1 MSTVIKLKYSTTTA
15 QPADDVLV
23 QAEAAYS
30 YDSGKLWIGKDVTGT
45 IEAKAIGG
53 TYYTG
58 LMPSSAATHGILT
71 ASQAV
76 VVGSDKK
83 INEFLVDDITL
94 DANTIS
100 TNTTNTNLVLDP
112 NGIGII
118 SLAANT
124 SITGTLGV
132 SSTSTF
138 TGLSTHAAGIKD
150 SSLTASRITY
160 AGTDGRL
167 VDSANLT
174 YDGTTLTVD
183 GALDVDNILV
193 DGNTISVT
201 DTNGSLVLE
210 ANGTGVVDVNA
221 TTALLVASGT
231 ELQRPVAGN
240 VGNGAIR
247 YNQTANRFEGTV
259 SGSWTGL
266 GGVVD
271 IDQDTYITAEESTDD
286 DTIRI
291 YAAGSQRATINS
303 TAAAFAVNLSTTGTL
318 TADGATTLNGAVNLG
333 NASADAIAVAG
344 TASFTESV
352 ALNGGVVVAGSQTIS
367 MGSNRVTL
375 VATPTLSTD
384 AATKGYIDGLI
395 TTGFDI
401 SDGVT
406 SSTISGGDTF
416 TLNDVANE
424 TTVTVAGDAVTI
436 GLPSDVTIGND
447 LTVTNDATITND
459 LTVSNNLDVTGNT
472 IITGNLT
479 VHGSTVT
486 VNSTT
491 VTIDDPV
498 FTLGGDTAPTTN
510 DGKDKGIEF
519 KWHNGSA
526 AKVGFFGHD
535 ESTGKFTFIPDA
547 TNTTEVFSGTA
558 GDAVFGEIDATGVNA
573 GNVQVGVTGD
583 NEIDT
588 ASGNLT
594 IDSAGG
600 TTTLDDDV
608 DVTGT
613 LDVTGAATAASL
625 TVTNAIAAGSL
636 TLTTDLA
643 VADGGTGLST
653 FTGKGVFTSN
663 AAGGAIAFVTSS
675 TEGAILQYNA
685 SGVPIASNVID
696 GGTF

>member
-1 MSTVIKLKYSTTTA
+1 M
-15 QPADDVLV
+15 
-23 QAEAAYS
+23 
-30 YDSGKLWIGKDVTGT
+30 
-45 IEAKAIGG
+45 
-53 TYYTG
+53 
-58 LMPSSAATHGILT
+58 
-71 ASQAV
+71 
-76 VVGSDKK
+76 
-83 INEFLVDDITL
+83 
-94 DANTIS
+94 
-100 TNTTNTNLVLDP
+100 
-112 NGIGII
+112 
-118 SLAANT
+118 
-124 SITGTLGV
+124 
-132 SSTSTF
+132 
-138 TGLSTHAAGIKD
+138 
-150 SSLTASRITY
+150 
-160 AGTDGRL
+160 
-167 VDSANLT
+167 
-174 YDGTTLTVD
+174 
-183 GALDVDNILV
+183 
-193 DGNTISVT
+193 
-201 DTNGSLVLE
+201 
-210 ANGTGVVDVNA
+210 
-221 TTALLVASGT
+221 
-231 ELQRPVAGN
+231 
-240 VGNGAIR
+240 
-247 YNQTANRFEGTV
+247 
-259 SGSWTGL
+259 
-266 GGVVD
+266 
-271 IDQDTYITAEESTDD
+271 
-286 DTIRI
+286 
-291 YAAGSQRATINS
+291 
-303 TAAAFAVNLSTTGTL
+303 
-318 TADGATTLNGAVNLG
+318 
-333 NASADAIAVAG
+333 
-344 TASFTESV
+344 
-352 ALNGGVVVAGSQTIS
+352 
-367 MGSNRVTL
+367 

-384 AATKGYIDGLI
+384 AATNGYIDGLI

-643 VADGGTGLST
+643 VADGGTGLSI